1 MELKEKL
8 LLIQKELKAPK
19 NLFNKFGGYSYRSC
33 ESILESCKELLE
45 KNKVTVV
52 ISDEII
58 AVADRIYVKATA
70 TIKDCESNE
79 EISVSAFAREPLSA
93 KGQSEAQ
100 ITGATSSYARKYA
113 LNGLFL
119 IDDNKDADTQDN
131 REENKGEGKT
141 ETKKP
146 VSKPTVSSREQ
157 LKKIIE
163 KYEADLEG
171 KPLDMSCEALADN
184 DPEKIDEMLGR
195 CTAYLGRKGI
205 KVEL

>member
-70 TIKDCESNE
+70 TIKDCESDK

-119 IDDNKDADTQDN
+119 IDDNKDADSDDN
-131 REENKGEGKT
+131 SNKGKT
-141 ETKKP
+141 EEQKKP
-146 VSKPTVSSREQ
+146 VSKPTLSPREQ
-157 LKKIIE
+157 LKKIVE
-163 KYEADLEG
+163 KYSADLEG

-184 DPEKIDEMLGR
+184 DEEKINEMLSR
-195 CTAYLGRKGI
+195 CTTYLGRKGV